1 MLNLTAIKTPGV
13 YIDEVPRF
21 PPSIA
26 AVETAIPAFI
36 GYTEK
41 ADMLSPGDLH
51 NTPTKIG
58 SIADYQLYFGGPAK
72 PVVAEVQLDLNNQF
86 SSAKVDYQWFLYDS
100 LRLFYANGGGDCY
113 IVSVGLYTAG
123 APVQGDIQNG
133 IDALV
138 KYDEPTIILF
148 PDAATLTGTALYDL
162 QVSTLSQCDNLKDR
176 VGLFDLKRTDAQ
188 GAEFRDKIGIN
199 NLKYGMAY
207 TPWIQVA
214 LDKNILY
221 ADMVGKIKKA
231 GVLIPSLK
239 NFTTDAN
246 VQKVID
252 DLDNLA
258 ADSKRISTEFTTL
271 LGTDSLDGLFNKKIN
286 KFILSGTATD
296 LQDVFKYLLDIA
308 NTVNT
313 LDTTT
318 PAPGTLKNADMIVN
332 LKNTVLAL
340 KDRYTN
346 LINYQADLKALATA
360 GYTTQTFAGTATA
373 DWGGVLGAAGTANG
387 VLSGPNDKAKMLSV
401 VPLVQNEFYA
411 IQSTIQ
417 AGILDAATI
426 LEKAKNDALSAGFPL
441 FKSIIAGI
449 NNTSMA
455 LPPSG
460 SIAGVYAQVDNARGV
475 WKAPANV
482 SILGTPDII
491 YSNSELNQLNVD
503 VVSGKSINAIRA
515 FTGKGTLVYGARTLA
530 GNDNEWRYVSVRR
543 FFNMV
548 EESTKKATL
557 QFVFEPNDANTW
569 VRVQAMIENFLLT
582 LWRQGALQG
591 ATPDKAFYVAVGL
604 GKTMTAQDILNGFMI
619 IEIGMA
625 AVRPAEF
632 IILRFSHILPQA

>member
-13 YIDEVPRF
+13 YIDEVPKF

-41 ADMLSPGDLH
+41 ADMLSPGDLL
-51 NTPTKIG
+51 NTPTRIG
-58 SIADYQLYFGGPAK
+58 SIADYQLYFGGAAK
-72 PVVAEVQLDLNNQF
+72 PVVTEVQLDLNNQF

-123 APVQGDIQNG
+123 APVQNDIQKG

-138 KYDEPTIILF
+138 KYDEPTILLF
-148 PDAATLTGTALYDL
+148 PDAATLAGTALYDL
-162 QVSTLSQCDNLKDR
+162 QVSALKQCEDLKDR
-176 VGLFDLKRTDAQ
+176 VGLFDLKRNDVQ
-188 GAEFRDKIGIN
+188 GTEFRDKIGIN

-207 TPWIQVA
+207 TPWVQVA

-231 GVLIPSLK
+231 GVLIASLK
-239 NFTTDAN
+239 NFTPDTN

-258 ADSKRISTEFTTL
+258 ADSKKIKQEFTTL
-271 LGTDSLDGLFNKKIN
+271 LATESLDSLFNKKVN
-286 KFILSGTATD
+286 KFVLSGTAAD

-313 LDTTT
+313 LDTAT
-318 PAPGTLKNADMIVN
+318 TLKNADMVTN
-332 LKNTVLAL
+332 LKNTVIAL

-346 LINYQADLKALATA
+346 LINYQADLKALPTA
-360 GYTTQTFAGTATA
+360 GYTTQTFSGTATA
-373 DWGGVLGAAGTANG
+373 NWGGVLGAAGTANN
-387 VLSGPNDKAKMLSV
+387 VLTGPTEKAKMLSV
-401 VPLVQNEFYA
+401 IPLVQNEFYA

-417 AGILDAATI
+417 AGILDAAAI

-460 SIAGVYAQVDNARGV
+460 SIAGIYAQVDNARGV

-482 SILGTPDII
+482 SILGTPDFI

-619 IEIGMA
+619 VEIGMA

>member
-13 YIDEVPRF
+13 YIDEVPKF

-41 ADMLSPGDLH
+41 ADMLSPGDLL
-51 NTPTKIG
+51 NTPTRIG
-58 SIADYQLYFGGPAK
+58 SIADYQLYFGGAAK
-72 PVVAEVQLDLNNQF
+72 PVVTEVQLDLNNQF

-123 APVQGDIQNG
+123 APVQNDIQKG

-138 KYDEPTIILF
+138 KYDEPTILLF
-148 PDAATLTGTALYDL
+148 PDAATLAGTALYDL
-162 QVSTLSQCDNLKDR
+162 QVSALKQCDELKDR
-176 VGLFDLKRTDAQ
+176 VGLFDLKRNDVQ
-188 GAEFRDKIGIN
+188 GTEFRDKIGIN

-207 TPWIQVA
+207 TPWVQVA

-231 GVLIPSLK
+231 GVLIASLK
-239 NFTTDAN
+239 NFTPDTN

-258 ADSKRISTEFTTL
+258 ADSKKIRQEFTTL
-271 LGTDSLDGLFNKKIN
+271 LGTDSLDSLFNKKVN
-286 KFILSGTATD
+286 KFVLSGAAAD

-313 LDTTT
+313 LDT
-318 PAPGTLKNADMIVN
+318 AATLKNADMVTN
-332 LKNTVLAL
+332 LKNTVIAL

-346 LINYQADLKALATA
+346 LINYQADLKALPTA
-360 GYTTQTFAGTATA
+360 GYTTQTFSGIATA
-373 DWGGVLGAAGTANG
+373 NWGGVLGAAGTANN
-387 VLSGPNDKAKMLSV
+387 VLTGPTEKAKILSV
-401 VPLVQNEFYA
+401 IPLVQNEFYA

-417 AGILDAATI
+417 AGILDAASI
-426 LEKAKNDALSAGFPL
+426 LEKAKNDALAAGFPL

-460 SIAGVYAQVDNARGV
+460 SIAGIYAQVDNARGV

-482 SILGTPDII
+482 SILGTPDFI

-619 IEIGMA
+619 VEIGMA

>member
-13 YIDEVPRF
+13 YIDEVPKF

-41 ADMLSPGDLH
+41 ADMLSPGDLL
-51 NTPTKIG
+51 NTPTRIG
-58 SIADYQLYFGGPAK
+58 SIADYQLYFGGAAK
-72 PVVAEVQLDLNNQF
+72 PVVTEVQLDLNNQF

-123 APVQGDIQNG
+123 APVQNDIQKG

-138 KYDEPTIILF
+138 KYDEPTILLF
-148 PDAATLTGTALYDL
+148 PDAATLAGTALYDL
-162 QVSTLSQCDNLKDR
+162 QVSALKQCDELKDR
-176 VGLFDLKRTDAQ
+176 VGLFDLKRNDVQ
-188 GAEFRDKIGIN
+188 GTEFRDKIGIN

-207 TPWIQVA
+207 TPWVQVA

-231 GVLIPSLK
+231 GVLIASLK
-239 NFTTDAN
+239 NFTPDTN

-258 ADSKRISTEFTTL
+258 ADSKKIRQEFTTL
-271 LGTDSLDGLFNKKIN
+271 LGTDSLDSLFNKKVN
-286 KFILSGTATD
+286 KFVLSGAAAD

-313 LDTTT
+313 LDT
-318 PAPGTLKNADMIVN
+318 AATLKNADMVTN
-332 LKNTVLAL
+332 LKNTVIAL

-346 LINYQADLKALATA
+346 LINYQADLKALPTA
-360 GYTTQTFAGTATA
+360 GYTTQTFSGTATA
-373 DWGGVLGAAGTANG
+373 NWGGVLGAAGTANN
-387 VLSGPNDKAKMLSV
+387 VLTGPTEKAKMLSV
-401 VPLVQNEFYA
+401 IPLVQNEFYA

-417 AGILDAATI
+417 AGILDAASI
-426 LEKAKNDALSAGFPL
+426 LEKAKNDALAAGFPL

-460 SIAGVYAQVDNARGV
+460 SIAGIYAQVDNARGV

-482 SILGTPDII
+482 SILGTPDFI

-619 IEIGMA
+619 VEIGMA